1 MGLSRR
7 EQVLL
12 RRIDARLERDD
23 PRLAR
28 RIAAFAPPGAEPVE
42 PVAWRPPRAA
52 VVIAAVGLAAAVFL
66 TALTVL
72 SIGPPCRGAAT
83 GARPGASPAAEPP
96 APAPSGPSRTC

>member
-28 RIAAFAPPGAEPVE
+28 RIAALAPPGEEP
-42 PVAWRPPRAA
+42 PAAWRPPRAA
-52 VVIAAVGLAAAVFL
+52 VAVAAVGLAAAVFL
-66 TALTVL
+66 MALTVL
-72 SIGPPCRGAAT
+72 SIGPPCPGTAAE
-83 GARPGASPAAEPP
+83 ARPGARPAAEPP
-96 APAPSGPSRTC
+96 PPAPSGPSRTC